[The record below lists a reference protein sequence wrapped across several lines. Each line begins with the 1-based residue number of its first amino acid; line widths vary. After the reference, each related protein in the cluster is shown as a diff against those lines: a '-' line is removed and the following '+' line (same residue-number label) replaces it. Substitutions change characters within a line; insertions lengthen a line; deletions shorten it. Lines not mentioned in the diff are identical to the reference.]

1 MGGVWCSS
9 GDSGLAPA
17 CHVMEAELTSDIAR
31 QPLTRPTEDYLKA
44 IYQLSNDGGLVAT
57 TDLALVLGLAPASV
71 TGMIKRLSEQ
81 GLALHERYRGVRLT
95 HEGRRIAL
103 RMLRRHRLIEAYLV
117 GFLAYTWDTVHAEA
131 ERLEHAVSDDLIE
144 RMAQVLGH
152 PIFDPH
158 GDPIP
163 DAHGRFAEF
172 VHVPLAD
179 VAAGE
184 TVTIRRA
191 DTRDDGR
198 LRFLAAEGLV
208 PGTVVTVI
216 ARQPYN
222 GPSSLEVGGERRIVG
237 HELATMLLCSRGT

>member
-1 MGGVWCSS
+1 MSA
-9 GDSGLAPA
+9 DMPR
-17 CHVMEAELTSDIAR
+17 E
-31 QPLTRPTEDYLKA
+31 PLTRSTEDYLKA
-44 IYQLSNDGGLVAT
+44 IYQLSTDGAAVAT
-57 TDLALVLGLAPASV
+57 TDLATLLALTPASV

-81 GLALHERYRGVRLT
+81 GLTEHERYRGVRLSV
-95 HEGRRIAL
+95 EGRRVAL

-117 GFLAYTWDTVHAEA
+117 GFLGYTWDTVHAEA
-131 ERLEHAVSDDLIE
+131 EHLEHAVTDQLVE
-144 RMAQVLGH
+144 RMAQALGH
-152 PIFDPH
+152 PVFDPH

-163 DAHGRFAEF
+163 DIDGRFAEF

-179 VAAGE
+179 VAPGE

-208 PGTVVTVI
+208 PGTVVTVT

-222 GPSSLEVGGERRIVG
+222 GPSSVEVGGESRIVG
-237 HELATMLLCSRGT
+237 HELATILLCSR